1 MVVNMEDSS
10 QGGGVYEGNTKGFF
24 GRRLKKTLSSE

>member
-10 QGGGVYEGNTKGFF
+10 QGGVYEGNTKGFF